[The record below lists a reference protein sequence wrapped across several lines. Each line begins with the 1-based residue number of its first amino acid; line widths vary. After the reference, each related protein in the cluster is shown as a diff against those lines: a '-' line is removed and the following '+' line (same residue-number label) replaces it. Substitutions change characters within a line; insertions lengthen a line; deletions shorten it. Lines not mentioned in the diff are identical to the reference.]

1 MKQDFYRVVGILADG
16 ESDSAIVM
24 SIDSAVD
31 IIEDAE
37 PDVFD
42 RIVVKADNV
51 DNVETV
57 VDDIEEELMISRHVM
72 NDDDRDFSVSDSLS
86 MAESFSEMMASFTIF
101 LGAIAGVSLVVGSV
115 GIANTMFTS
124 VLERT
129 KEIGTMKAIGAKN
142 SDILMIFLF
151 NSALVGFVGG
161 GLGILL
167 SLVLTSFFPYLGLPM
182 TRSST

>member
-57 VDDIEEELMISRHVM
+57 VDDIEE
-72 NDDDRDFSVSDSLS
+72 
-86 MAESFSEMMASFTIF
+86 
-101 LGAIAGVSLVVGSV
+101 
-115 GIANTMFTS
+115 
-124 VLERT
+124 
-129 KEIGTMKAIGAKN
+129 
-142 SDILMIFLF
+142 
-151 NSALVGFVGG
+151 
-161 GLGILL
+161 
-167 SLVLTSFFPYLGLPM
+167 
-182 TRSST
+182 